1 MIRSILGVEMR
12 SVINFMKALSDS
24 KKIVYGLLAA
34 VIALFILPSAVSMLS
49 IIILGAG
56 EESLGG
62 IILLMSLAAVL
73 VLTLLAVNS
82 IIKEMFMDR
91 NIQLYLTFPIS
102 PAALFAAKFI
112 RQWLINTA
120 LIMGV
125 LGSITGVLF
134 SIREGQWLLAVTHI
148 FYSLFLS
155 ILAMSLAYGLV
166 FAVTKVLPAN
176 KVSEVL
182 TFLGGISFVLV
193 YGVLLV
199 GGSSVQDI
207 SGNLP
212 DASFLYSGFLYNF
225 NTAGALAGIVIS
237 AALAAALVLLLRSF
251 VVHAFK
257 SGWAGEQSVK
267 SRNRNA
273 SSDASSPVRAL
284 VQKDMRMTLRD
295 FKEWAV
301 LLPQYLL
308 PGVMVFIMYTNPAA
322 AIEGD
327 GSMHDARMIAVS
339 VAGTVVISLFAG
351 AYNTARDAAHF
362 ELLKIMPVK
371 PADLVR
377 AKYLFNIMTITPV
390 YLLAGAIVRLI
401 LPVSTAAFLYSS
413 VFIILVSL
421 AVIPAGMFAGSV
433 QPVVNRKNP
442 AKRLDTATNVILSV
456 IMGVLLIAA
465 GFIPILFA
473 GGDGGLDHPLI
484 VIILAVLAVSAGVL
498 SLLFLHA
505 VRRRYEK
512 GFNITYK
519 E

>member
-12 SVINFMKALSDS
+12 SMINYMKALSDA
-24 KKIVYGLLAA
+24 KKVVCGLLAA
-34 VIALFILPSAVSMLS
+34 VIALFILPSVVSVLS

-56 EESLGG
+56 EEGLGG
-62 IILLMSLAAVL
+62 FMLLLSLAAVL
-73 VLTLLAVNS
+73 ILTLLAVNS

-91 NIQLYLTFPIS
+91 NIQLYLTFPVS

-120 LIMGV
+120 LIMGT
-125 LGSITGVLF
+125 LGIITGVLF
-134 SIREGQWLLAVTHI
+134 SMREGQWLLTVTHI
-148 FYSLFLS
+148 FYFLLLS
-155 ILAMSLAYGLV
+155 IVAMSLAYGLV

-182 TFLGGISFVLV
+182 SFLGGISFVLV

-207 SGNLP
+207 SGSLP

-225 NTAGALAGIVIS
+225 NPASGLAGLVVS
-237 AALAAALVLLLRSF
+237 AALAAGLVVLLRSF

-257 SGWAGEQSVK
+257 SGWVGEQSVK
-267 SRNRNA
+267 RRNRDA
-273 SSDASSPVRAL
+273 SSDAASPVRTL

-308 PGVMVFIMYTNPAA
+308 PGVMIFIMYTNPAA
-322 AIEGD
+322 IEGD
-327 GSMHDARMIAVS
+327 SSMHDARMIAVS

-362 ELLKIMPVK
+362 EFLKIMPVK
-371 PADLVR
+371 PADLVK

-390 YLLAGAIVRLI
+390 YLLAAVVAWML

-413 VFIILVSL
+413 LFIILVSL
-421 AVIPAGMFAGSV
+421 AVIPAGMFAGSM
-433 QPVVNRKNP
+433 QPVVSRKNP

-465 GFIPILFA
+465 GFISVLFA
-473 GGDGGLDHPLI
+473 RGDGGLDHLLI
-484 VIILAVLAVSAGVL
+484 AIVLSVLVVSAGV
-498 SLLFLHA
+498 SLLFLRA
-505 VRRRYEK
+505 VRKRYEK
-512 GFNITYK
+512 GFNIIYK
-519 E
+519 D